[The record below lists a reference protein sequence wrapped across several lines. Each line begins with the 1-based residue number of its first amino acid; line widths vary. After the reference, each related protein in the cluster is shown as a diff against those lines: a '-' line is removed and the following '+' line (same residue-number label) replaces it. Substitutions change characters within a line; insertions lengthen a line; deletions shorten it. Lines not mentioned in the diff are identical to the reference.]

1 MKRLTLFLVILI
13 LIACSR
19 DDSGEIKEEIN
30 KKKDKVIALNKEIKE
45 LEKELRQYADKDTL
59 ITTTP
64 VIVEKINP
72 KEFHHYFNANGIV
85 EAVKEAYIS
94 PEINGQIE
102 TILVDEGDRVSK
114 GQLLARL
121 KTNVADNAIK
131 ELETALELASTVYE
145 KQKQLWEKKI
155 GSEIQFLEAKNN
167 KESLESKLKTLQAQK
182 EMAFIKSPI
191 SGIVDE
197 IYMKKGEMLAPGQH
211 FMQVIDLG
219 ELYINVDVSESY
231 LPAINKNDDVILKFP
246 TYPNEKKTVS
256 IHRIGNVIEP
266 DNRTFQVQLKIK
278 NHEEK
283 YKPNMIAIIQ
293 INDFSA
299 DSAII
304 IPSIIIKEDIKGQ
317 YVYTVAKD
325 NDHLISRKRYIEPG
339 RSYHNNTMVMEGLK
353 TGDEVIISGYDQ
365 VSDGE
370 NISIEKIAE

>member
-1 MKRLTLFLVILI
+1 MKRLTLFLGIL
-13 LIACSR
+13 LLAACTNDKSA
-19 DDSGEIKEEIN
+19 EIKEEIN

-64 VIVEKINP
+64 VIVEKISP
-72 KEFHHYFNANGIV
+72 GEFHHYFNANGTV

-102 TILVDEGDRVSK
+102 EILVEEGDRVK
-114 GQLLARL
+114 KDQLLARL
-121 KTNVADNAIK
+121 NTNVTDNAIN
-131 ELETALELASTVYE
+131 EVETALELATTIYK

-155 GSEIQFLEAKNN
+155 GSEIQYLEARNN
-167 KESLESKLKTLQAQK
+167 KESLEGKLKTLRSQK

-191 SGIVDE
+191 KGIIDE
-197 IYMKKGEMLAPGQH
+197 IYKKKGEMLAPGQH
-211 FMQVIDLG
+211 FMQVIDLD

-231 LPAINKNDDVILKFP
+231 LPAINKDDDVILKFP
-246 TYPNEKKTVS
+246 TYPDKEKTVS

-266 DNRTFQVQLKIK
+266 DNRTFQVQLKI
-278 NHEEK
+278 NNNQER
-283 YKPNMIAIIQ
+283 YKPNMVAVIK

-304 IPSIIIKEDIKGQ
+304 IPSIVIKEDIKGQ
-317 YVYTVAKD
+317 YVYTAVKH
-325 NDHLISRKRYIEPG
+325 NEHFISKKRYVQPG
-339 RSYHNNTMVMEGLK
+339 RSYNNNTMVLEGLK
-353 TGDEVIISGYDQ
+353 NGDKVIISGYDQ

-370 NISIEKIAE
+370 NISIEKIVK